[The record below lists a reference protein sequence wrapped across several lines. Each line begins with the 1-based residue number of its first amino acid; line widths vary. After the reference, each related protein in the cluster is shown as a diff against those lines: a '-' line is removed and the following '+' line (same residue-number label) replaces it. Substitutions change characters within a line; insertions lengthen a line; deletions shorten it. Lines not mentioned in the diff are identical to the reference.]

1 MLVNT
6 EAKKSLSDPRL
17 KAAVQ
22 ELRQADNFTNWW
34 YILRTYFYL
43 FTVIGGAIGYFESY
57 SDLGL
62 HWSTTIPVA
71 LAAIILV
78 GAGQHQLTGLAHEG
92 AHYILFRNRYL
103 NDLAA
108 DLLTMFPMFASIYHY
123 RLQHLAHHQFV
134 NDPDRDP
141 DVSQLKSS
149 GHWLGFPLSHRE
161 VIWSLIR
168 QMSPIRLFKFIRVRA
183 NYNSTG
189 TEKNPYLIKGIKPS
203 KTAVRIGVAFLVILL
218 VTQTIVYFTF
228 QEWWVIVGVA
238 CGLWLIASTI
248 FLVLPDDKFHQSK
261 LQPVIHP
268 RYVSILR
275 IGYIGLLLTALAV
288 ITKVTKAPA
297 ALYFLLLWI
306 VPIFTSFSF
315 FMILRQLVQHGNAGR
330 GWIDNTRTFFVATP
344 IRFAVFPFGQDYHL
358 PHHMFATVPHYRL
371 KKLHSLLL
379 EYEEYRNN
387 AVEVHG
393 YFLPSQWP
401 PLHPTVLDVLTAQYS
416 PQHSVV
422 YIDTEAITVAEFK
435 EPVILS
441 HTKHNHAAG

>member
-1 MLVNT
+1 MSVNT
-6 EAKKSLSDPRL
+6 KTSKTLSDPKL
-17 KAAVQ
+17 KSIIQ
-22 ELRQADNFTNWW
+22 ELRQTDNFTNWW
-34 YILRTYFYL
+34 YIFRTYLYL
-43 FTVIGGAIGYFESY
+43 FCVIGGTIWYFEHHA
-57 SDLGL
+57 DMGF
-62 HWSTTIPVA
+62 HWATTIPVA
-71 LAAIILV
+71 IVAIILV

-92 AHYILFRNRYL
+92 SHYILFRNRYL

-149 GHWLGFPLSHRE
+149 GHWLGFPLSRME
-161 VIWSLIR
+161 VIRSLIR
-168 QMSPIRLFKFIRVRA
+168 QLSPIRLFRFMRVRA

-189 TEKNPYLIKGIKPS
+189 TEKNPYMIDGVKPS
-203 KTAVRIGVAFLVILL
+203 KVAVRIGVAFLIILVLAITTIYFAFEDWWLLL
-218 VTQTIVYFTF
+218 V
-228 QEWWVIVGVA
+228 VA
-238 CGLWLIASTI
+238 SGLWLTVSII
-248 FLVLPDDKFHQSK
+248 FFVLPDDKFHQSK

-275 IGYIGLLLTALAV
+275 VGYIGLILATLAV
-288 ITKVTKAPA
+288 IMKTTHAPA
-297 ALYFLLLWI
+297 ILYFIILWV

-330 GWIDNTRTFFVATP
+330 GWIDNTRTFFVAAP

-371 KKLHSLLL
+371 KQLHALLL
-379 EYEEYRNN
+379 ECEEYRKN

-393 YFLPSQWP
+393 YFLPSERP
-401 PLHPTVLDVLTAQYS
+401 PQHPTVLDVLGPKYTQR
-416 PQHSVV
+416 HSVV
-422 YIDTEAITVAEFK
+422 HIDTEAISLADLK
-435 EPVILS
+435 EPLIHS
-441 HTKHNHAAG
+441 QQK